1 MNDFSRVFYLN
12 GRQLLYTKRSL
23 DNSGRNIEKKLT
35 EIPQG
40 KDFVAKVPCFP
51 VVTVKST
58 NNGQS
63 FSYSNKL
70 TFRSMDAIKNST
82 GAYTVTVPTK
92 KGGQNVG
99 YIKDGNAIPWTRNKS
114 NVRLMRKI
122 ANMIKKGI

>member
-1 MNDFSRVFYLN
+1 MNNFSRVFYLN
-12 GRQLLYTKRSL
+12 GHQLLYTKRSL
-23 DNSGRNIEKKLT
+23 DRNGITIEKKLT

-40 KDFVAKVPCFP
+40 KDFAAGVACFP

-63 FSYSNKL
+63 YSYSNKL
-70 TFRSMDAIKNST
+70 NFRSMDAVKNSS

-92 KGGQNVG
+92 KGQSVG
-99 YIKDGNAIPWTRNKS
+99 YIKDGNAVPWTRNKS
-114 NVRLMRKI
+114 NIRLMRKI